1 MPEHDLPAQ
10 RFEEHRAH
18 LRAVAQRLLGS
29 AAEADDAVQEAWL
42 RYDRADTSG
51 VGNLRGWLTTVVA
64 RVCLDALRSRASRRE
79 QPVGW
84 ELPER
89 AGGGPDPQEEAQL
102 ADSVGRALLVVLDR
116 LAPAE
121 RVALVLHDVFGLPFA
136 DVGAVLQRSPD
147 AAKKLAGRARRK
159 VRVPSDELT
168 ADLAANRRVIE
179 TFLDAVRR
187 ADLDAMLA
195 VLAPDVVRRADP
207 IALPRGAATLVRGAR
222 EVAAE
227 ARALSPRRARHAQAA
242 LVDGAVGAIVV
253 SPAGRL
259 AAALTF
265 RIADGRIT
273 AYEVIADP
281 ARLARLDVAALG

>member
-1 MPEHDLPAQ
+1 
-10 RFEEHRAH
+10 
-18 LRAVAQRLLGS
+18 
-29 AAEADDAVQEAWL
+29 VQEAWL

-51 VGNLRGWLTTVVA
+51 VGNLRGWLTTVVS

-79 QPVGW
+79 QPAGW
-84 ELPER
+84 EFPER
-89 AGGGPDPQEEAQL
+89 DGGGPDPQEEAQL

-116 LAPAE
+116 LGPAE
-121 RVALVLHDVFGLPFA
+121 RVALVLHDVFGLPFG

-168 ADLAANRRVIE
+168 ADLAAHRRVVE
-179 TFLDAVRR
+179 AFLDAVRR
-187 ADLDAMLA
+187 GDLDALLA

-207 IALPRGAATLVRGAR
+207 IALPPGAAAVVRGAS
-222 EVAAE
+222 EVAAQ
-227 ARALSPRRARHAQAA
+227 ARALSPRRARHARTA
-242 LVDGAVGAIVV
+242 LVDGAVGAVVV

-259 AAALTF
+259 AAVLTF
-265 RIADGRIT
+265 TIEDGRIT

-281 ARLARLDVAALG
+281 ARLARLDVAALD

>member
-1 MPEHDLPAQ
+1 MPEQDLRAR
-10 RFEEHRAH
+10 RFEEHRTH

-51 VGNLRGWLTTVVA
+51 VGNLRGWLTTVVS
-64 RVCLDALRSRASRRE
+64 RVCLDALRSRAARRE
-79 QPVGW
+79 QPAGW
-84 ELPER
+84 ELPDR
-89 AGGGPDPQEEAQL
+89 DSGGPDPQEEAQL

-116 LAPAE
+116 LGPAE
-121 RVALVLHDVFGLPFA
+121 RVALVLHDVFGLPFG
-136 DVGAVLQRSPD
+136 DVATVLQRSPD

-159 VRVPSDELT
+159 VRVPAEELT
-168 ADLAANRRVIE
+168 GDLAAHRRVVE
-179 TFLDAVRR
+179 AFLDAVRR
-187 ADLDAMLA
+187 ADLDALLA

-207 IALPRGAATLVRGAR
+207 IALPRGAAAVVRGAR

-227 ARALSPRRARHAQAA
+227 ARALSPRRARHARTA
-242 LVDGAVGAIVV
+242 LLDGAVGAIVV
-253 SPAGRL
+253 SPAGRM

-265 RIADGRIT
+265 TIADGRIT

-281 ARLARLDVAALG
+281 TRLARLHVTVLD